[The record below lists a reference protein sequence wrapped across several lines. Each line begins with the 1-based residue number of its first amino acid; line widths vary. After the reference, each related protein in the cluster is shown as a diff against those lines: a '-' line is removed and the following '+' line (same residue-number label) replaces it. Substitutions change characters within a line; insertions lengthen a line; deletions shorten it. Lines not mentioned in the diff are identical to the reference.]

1 MDSNPVATL
10 PIELIFRILDLLE
23 PREYSGFSCT
33 CRYAVTLVNRK
44 LDNLKDR
51 DELWSGF
58 YLISDYRPL
67 HELLPPWKSRTARY
81 VDKERSRIY
90 QLRALEWE
98 YAVKTS
104 SPGMNYGIPNDDDPD
119 P

>member
-1 MDSNPVATL
+1 MDSSPLAIL
-10 PIELIFRILDLLE
+10 PIELIFRILDFLE
-23 PREYSGFSCT
+23 LYEYSRLLCT
-33 CRYAVTLVNRK
+33 YLHAVTLVNRK

-81 VDKERSRIY
+81 VGKERRRITSRGY
-90 QLRALEWE
+90 
-98 YAVKTS
+98 
-104 SPGMNYGIPNDDDPD
+104 
-119 P
+119 